1 VRTFLAIHRHE
12 YGTSVKVFHSDRDAT
27 AIFNAL
33 PNPEFG
39 EDEDDEDDEKPGR
52 VDFARK
58 LNSKYEPFLDETFE
72 VQEILLDSIECI
84 DFSEYA

>member
-1 VRTFLAIHRHE
+1 
-12 YGTSVKVFHSDRDAT
+12 
-27 AIFNAL
+27 
-33 PNPEFG
+33 
-39 EDEDDEDDEKPGR
+39 